1 MEIIQDI
8 ISKHDWI
15 LQCWDDRYGRGIW
28 VVIAPQINH
37 TYELREIID
46 GGSIESTTLADY
58 LHKKGKWLPVTNS
71 EHLTE
76 ALAALNSKLKQM
88 NNDTWRT
95 NVYNAFQTILE
106 VNDGSYGLKTAINNK
121 NKSLIN
127 LT

>member
-1 MEIIQDI
+1 
-8 ISKHDWI
+8 
-15 LQCWDDRYGRGIW
+15 
-28 VVIAPQINH
+28 IAPQINH

-58 LHKKGKWLPVTNS
+58 LHKEGKWLPVTNS